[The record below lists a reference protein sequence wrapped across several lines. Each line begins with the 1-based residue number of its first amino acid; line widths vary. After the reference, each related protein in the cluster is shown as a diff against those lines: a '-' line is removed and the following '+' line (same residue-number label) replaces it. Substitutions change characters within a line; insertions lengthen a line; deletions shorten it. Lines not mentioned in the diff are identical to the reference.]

1 MNSSAIYVLSPEN
14 NRPSGGI
21 KILYR
26 HVDVLQRR
34 GFSAAILHQQ
44 PGFRCT
50 WFANDTRVVYLPEVQ
65 LTERDFLVIPEIFG
79 PNMFALSQLAQIGP
93 RVKKVIFNQ
102 NCYYTFLGHPIDS
115 VLHPEFK
122 TPYEKSEEFVAAIV
136 VSEDS
141 KRYLEYTYPRLNV
154 FRIHNAI
161 NVDVFA
167 YRREKKPQI
176 CFMPRKH
183 PEDALQV
190 LAILRARN
198 ALRDFTV
205 VPIDNKT
212 EREVAAIMQESA
224 IFMSFGYPEGCPL
237 PPAEAMACG
246 CIVVG
251 YHGMGGAEYFKDEF
265 SHTVSIND
273 IVGFA
278 RAMEVLIGEWH
289 RDPEI
294 LLERGRWASEYVRKT
309 YSMQREEQD
318 IVAVWNDLLGV
329 NGAPSHS

>member
-1 MNSSAIYVLSPEN
+1 VNTGTIYVLCPEN

-26 HVDVLQRR
+26 HVDVLNKN

-44 PGFRCT
+44 KGFRCT

-65 LTERDFLVIPEIFG
+65 LTEKDFLLIPEIFG
-79 PNMFALSQLAQIGP
+79 PKMFSLSQLPRIGP

-102 NCYYTFLGHPIDS
+102 NCYYSFLGHSIDS
-115 VLHPEFK
+115 VRHPEFK

-141 KRYLEYTYPRLNV
+141 KRYLEYAFPVLKV

-161 NVDVFA
+161 NSELFSYVA
-167 YRREKKPQI
+167 QKKKQI

-183 PEDALQV
+183 AEDALQV
-190 LAILRARN
+190 LAVLRLRG
-198 ALRDFTV
+198 ALEDVSV
-205 VPIDNKT
+205 VPIDNMT
-212 EREVAAIMQESA
+212 EQEVARVMGESLL
-224 IFMSFGYPEGCPL
+224 FLSFGYPEGCPL
-237 PPAEAMACG
+237 PPAEAMASG

-251 YHGMGGAEYFKDEF
+251 YHGQGGQEYFHNDF
-265 SHTVSIND
+265 CYPVAIND

-278 RAMEVLIGEWH
+278 SSVEKVLATWEQDPAAIQEKAFRA
-289 RDPEI
+289 
-294 LLERGRWASEYVRKT
+294 SQYVQET
-309 YSMQREEQD
+309 YSAKREAQD
-318 IVAVWNDLLGV
+318 IVGSWRKILARDPG
-329 NGAPSHS
+329 HTT

>member
-1 MNSSAIYVLSPEN
+1 VNTGTIYVLCPEN

-26 HVDVLQRR
+26 HVDVLQKS

-50 WFANDTRVVYLPEVQ
+50 WFTNDTRVVYLPEIQ

-79 PNMFALSQLAQIGP
+79 PKMYSLSQLPQIGP

-102 NCYYTFLGHPIDS
+102 NCYYSFLGHSIDS

-122 TPYEKSEEFVAAIV
+122 TPYEKSDEFVASIV

-141 KRYLEYTYPRLNV
+141 KRYLEYTFPGLKV

-161 NVDVFA
+161 NFELFS
-167 YRREKKPQI
+167 YKTEKKKQI

-183 PEDALQV
+183 TEDALQV
-190 LAILRARN
+190 LAVLRLRG
-198 ALRDFTV
+198 ALEDVSV
-205 VPIDNKT
+205 VPIDNMI
-212 EREVAAIMQESA
+212 EQEVARVMGESLL
-224 IFMSFGYPEGCPL
+224 FLSFGYPEGCPL
-237 PPAEAMACG
+237 PPAEAMASG

-251 YHGMGGAEYFKDEF
+251 YHGQGGHEYFHNEF
-265 SHTVSIND
+265 CYPVAIND

-278 RAMEVLIGEWH
+278 SSVETILDAWKRNPATVQEMAFRASQYVKENYSAE
-289 RDPEI
+289 
-294 LLERGRWASEYVRKT
+294 LEAR
-309 YSMQREEQD
+309 D
-318 IVAVWNDLLGV
+318 IVDSWRKILARDVRRTI
-329 NGAPSHS
+329 